1 MTYTE
6 RTLLDFSDFAVAGD
20 FFLFLSLCLSA
31 LAFAAPLGR
40 SAAETDAVVY
50 DSKSAT

>member
-6 RTLLDFSDFAVAGD
+6 RALLDFWDFAVAGD

-40 SAAETDAVVY
+40 SAAETGAVVY